1 LLLKLNSL
9 SDTISTLHGRMHYKL
24 LLKLNSLSDT
34 IRANTR
40 PAPHWLLLKLNSL
53 SDTIDPPLP
62 VDLYSKSGSLG
73 GYLCDRALKITST
86 DLDFF
91 APYALRSEKIQSA
104 HIVDQ

>member
-1 LLLKLNSL
+1 MAHRLLLKLNSL
-9 SDTISTLHGRMHYKL
+9 SDTIGQLGMTTGQK
-24 LLKLNSLSDT
+24 
-34 IRANTR
+34 
-40 PAPHWLLLKLNSL
+40 LLLKLNSL

>member
-1 LLLKLNSL
+1 MLERLIRDQLLLKLNSL
-9 SDTISTLHGRMHYKL
+9 SDTIMK
-24 LLKLNSLSDT
+24 KDIKET
-34 IRANTR
+34 IT
-40 PAPHWLLLKLNSL
+40 LLLKLNSL